1 MTSTQQHPP
10 VQTLVRATRIEG
22 APAPYDTAHVQVTY
36 PARDE
41 VVDPIGTLAASA
53 AGVPFPSVVWF
64 PGMGTDPAY
73 YRWLGQAVARAGYV
87 FVTYSYVAQVPPGLT
102 GLTPGVDLTAAAPDT
117 FGTKPLSVT
126 LQPVLDLLAELNDPE
141 GGSPLAGLLD
151 LDRVALGGHS
161 AGGTVALESHDHRWF
176 PQVRAVVTYAAH
188 TMASTMFGWPAGTA
202 LPLPGDCPVLL
213 VEGSE
218 DGLVRG
224 SARFYGIEPDDYDPL
239 ALTFATLPD
248 TEAARGSRLVTLKG
262 ANHFSITSPDDGGTP
277 RAHDDGTATA
287 PPEEIRRIIRETF
300 VHFLHLHLRQDPG
313 AGTDLDALLAG
324 SPLIDARS
332 TDRPADPI
340 R

>member
-1 MTSTQQHPP
+1 MTSQQQPP

-53 AGVPFPSVVWF
+53 AGVPFPLVIWF

-73 YRWLGQAVARAGYV
+73 YRWLGQEVARAGYV
-87 FVTYSYVAQVPPGLT
+87 FVTFSYVGQVPPGLT

-117 FGTKPLSVT
+117 FGTRPLST
-126 LQPVLDLLAELNDPE
+126 VLAPLLDVLADLGRPD
-141 GGSPLAGLLD
+141 GDSPLAGLLD

-176 PQVRAVVTYAAH
+176 PQVRAVLTYASH

-213 VEGSE
+213 VSGTQ
-218 DGLVRG
+218 DGLVAG
-224 SARFYGIEPDDYDPL
+224 SARFYGVDPADYDPI
-239 ALTFATLPD
+239 AATFTTLPD
-248 TEAARGSRLVTLKG
+248 TEGARGSRTVAIKG
-262 ANHFSITSPDDGGTP
+262 ANHFSITWPDDGGTP
-277 RAHDDGTATA
+277 RAGDDLPATA
-287 PPEEIRRIIRETF
+287 PAEEIRRLICETF
-300 VHFLHLHLRQDPG
+300 VHFLHLYVRRDEE
-313 AGTDLDALLAG
+313 AGPALDALLG
-324 SPLIDARS
+324 SPLVEAR
-332 TDRPADPI
+332 TRQT
-340 R
+340 